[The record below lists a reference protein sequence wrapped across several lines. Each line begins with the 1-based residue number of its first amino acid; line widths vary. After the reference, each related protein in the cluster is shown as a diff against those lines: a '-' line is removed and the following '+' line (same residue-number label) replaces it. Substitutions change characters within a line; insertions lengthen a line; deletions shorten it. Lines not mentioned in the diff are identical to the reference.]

1 MLIKGTISSL
11 KCSASSV
18 VGGGYNHL
26 ILNHIYPGHQL
37 LPSDG
42 SSFVV
47 SSSLQGAIP
56 VALSDVSNPSRGLKL
71 FYKNYTQMKEIKK
84 LSAPGL
90 YQAPSCEIFSVR
102 TEGVL
107 CQSPYGDANAAGS
120 TVNENPEY
128 EYDM

>member
-1 MLIKGTISSL
+1 MLINGTINSS
-11 KCSASSV
+11 KYSASLV

-26 ILNHIYPGHQL
+26 ILNHIYTGHQL

-107 CQSPYGDANAAGS
+107 CQSVNGV
-120 TVNENPEY
+120 TVSDLK
-128 EYDM
+128 YDDDELGC

>member
-1 MLIKGTISSL
+1 M
-11 KCSASSV
+11 
-18 VGGGYNHL
+18 
-26 ILNHIYPGHQL
+26 
-37 LPSDG
+37 
-42 SSFVV
+42 

-107 CQSPYGDANAAGS
+107 CQSYGDANAAGS
-120 TVNENPEY
+120 TVNENSEY

>member
-1 MLIKGTISSL
+1 M
-11 KCSASSV
+11 
-18 VGGGYNHL
+18 
-26 ILNHIYPGHQL
+26 
-37 LPSDG
+37 
-42 SSFVV
+42 

-90 YQAPSCEIFSVR
+90 YQTPSCEIFSVR

-107 CQSPYGDANAAGS
+107 CQSVNGDF
-120 TVNENPEY
+120 NPNDLTKGQSGWFED
-128 EYDM
+128 EE

>member
-1 MLIKGTISSL
+1 M
-11 KCSASSV
+11 
-18 VGGGYNHL
+18 
-26 ILNHIYPGHQL
+26 
-37 LPSDG
+37 
-42 SSFVV
+42 

-107 CQSPYGDANAAGS
+107 CQSQRYGGAGAS
-120 TVNENPEY
+120 GTSIQTD
-128 EYDM
+128 EYDADF

>member
-1 MLIKGTISSL
+1 M
-11 KCSASSV
+11 KCSASFV

-26 ILNHIYPGHQL
+26 ILNHIYTGHQL

-90 YQAPSCEIFSVR
+90 YQTPSCEIFSVR

-107 CQSPYGDANAAGS
+107 CQSVNGV
-120 TVNENPEY
+120 TVSDLS
-128 EYDM
+128 YDDDELAC

>member
-1 MLIKGTISSL
+1 M
-11 KCSASSV
+11 
-18 VGGGYNHL
+18 
-26 ILNHIYPGHQL
+26 
-37 LPSDG
+37 
-42 SSFVV
+42 

-56 VALSDVSNPSRGLKL
+56 VALSDSNHPSRGLKL

-120 TVNENPEY
+120 TVNENPDY

>member
-1 MLIKGTISSL
+1 M
-11 KCSASSV
+11 
-18 VGGGYNHL
+18 
-26 ILNHIYPGHQL
+26 
-37 LPSDG
+37 
-42 SSFVV
+42 

-107 CQSPYGDANAAGS
+107 CQSYGELGKAGTS
-120 TVNENPEY
+120 IQTDDYGE
-128 EYDM
+128 DF

>member
-1 MLIKGTISSL
+1 M
-11 KCSASSV
+11 
-18 VGGGYNHL
+18 
-26 ILNHIYPGHQL
+26 
-37 LPSDG
+37 
-42 SSFVV
+42 

-107 CQSPYGDANAAGS
+107 CQSVNGV
-120 TVNENPEY
+120 TVRDFERDED
-128 EYDM
+128 ELGC

>member
-26 ILNHIYPGHQL
+26 ILNHLYLERQL

-47 SSSLQGAIP
+47 SRSLQGAIP
-56 VALSDVSNPSRGLKL
+56 VALSDSNHPARGLKL
-71 FYKNYTQMKEIKK
+71 FYKNYTQMKEMKK

-107 CQSPYGDANAAGS
+107 CQSPRFGGAGEAGTSIETDEYGEDF
-120 TVNENPEY
+120 
-128 EYDM
+128 

>member
-1 MLIKGTISSL
+1 M
-11 KCSASSV
+11 
-18 VGGGYNHL
+18 
-26 ILNHIYPGHQL
+26 
-37 LPSDG
+37 
-42 SSFVV
+42 

-107 CQSPYGDANAAGS
+107 CQSPYGDPGAAGAAGIYDES
-120 TVNENPEY
+120 GDEY
-128 EYDM
+128 

>member
-26 ILNHIYPGHQL
+26 ILNHLYLERQL

-107 CQSPYGDANAAGS
+107 CQSVNGV
-120 TVNENPEY
+120 TVRDLERDED
-128 EYDM
+128 ELGC